1 MSTKRKVVIITRT
14 SDLSGM
20 LKVLREQLEARDVEV
35 MRFDTDRFPL
45 EVQASFAQTSEGE
58 TLRLCAGAQDF
69 VLGPDDAIWYRRAEW
84 ASRLPKTMDPQ
95 LRSGAI
101 GESKAMLLGLLAAA
115 PCPVIDSP
123 DLVHQR
129 NHKAWQQRLARQCG
143 MQTPR
148 TLMTNDPA
156 QAREF
161 IASCPDGAIA
171 KMLAAFPIFDAQG
184 EEQVV
189 FTTQMQPEHLG
200 ALDGLRYSS
209 MVFQEKLDKA
219 LELRITVIGK
229 QLFAAAIDSQATEGA
244 QTDWRAR
251 GVTLLTQWQPYA
263 LPRELEAS
271 IHRYMDA
278 IGLQYSAIDVIVEP
292 SGRHVFLEANPAG
305 ECYWLQH
312 NSPNFPLA
320 EALADVLLDVPGARR
335 RPGQSPAARPEL
347 AA

>member
-1 MSTKRKVVIITRT
+1 MSTKRKVVMITRT
-14 SDLSGM
+14 TDLSGM
-20 LKVLREQLEARDVEV
+20 LKVLRDELEARDVEV

-45 EVQASFAQTSEGE
+45 EVQASFAQERDGE
-58 TLRLCAGAQDF
+58 TIRLSTGDQEL
-69 VLGPDDAIWYRRAEW
+69 VLEPTDAIWYRRAEW
-84 ASRLPKTMDPQ
+84 GGKLPKTMDPQ

-115 PCPVIDSP
+115 PCPVIDPP

-148 TLMTNDPA
+148 TRMTNDPA

-161 IASCPDGAIA
+161 IASCPRGAIA
-171 KMLAAFPIFDAQG
+171 KMLAAFPIFDEQG

-189 FTTQMQPEHLG
+189 FTTELGPEHLRE
-200 ALDGLRYSS
+200 LDGLRYSS

-219 LELRITVIGK
+219 VELRITVIGN
-229 QLFAAAIDSQATEGA
+229 QMFAAAIDSQSTEGA
-244 QTDWRAR
+244 QIDWRAR
-251 GVTLLTQWQPYA
+251 GVTLLDRWQPYT
-263 LPRELEAS
+263 LPRELEVS
-271 IHRYMDA
+271 LHRYMDA

-305 ECYWLQH
+305 ECYWLQY
-312 NSPNFPLA
+312 NAPKFPLA
-320 EALADVLLDVPGARR
+320 TALADVLLDVPGARR
-335 RPGQSPAARPEL
+335 LAGRRSSGHEL